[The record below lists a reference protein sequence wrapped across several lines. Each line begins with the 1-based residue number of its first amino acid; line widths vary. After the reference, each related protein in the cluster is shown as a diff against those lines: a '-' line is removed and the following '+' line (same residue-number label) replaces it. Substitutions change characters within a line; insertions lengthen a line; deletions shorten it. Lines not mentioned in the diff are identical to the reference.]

1 MPWVARLLVQLFGS
15 AVARVATGA
24 GVGLFTMA
32 ALTPVILSAL
42 NQAATSFSGITS
54 AVANIMLLSGMGV
67 GMSIVGSAILTRV
80 AIEAGKI
87 GLKRMTK

>member
-1 MPWVARLLVQLFGS
+1 MPWLAALLTQLLGS
-15 AVARVATGA
+15 AVARIATGA
-24 GVGLFTMA
+24 GIGLVTVA

-42 NQAATSFSGITS
+42 NQAATRFSGIPS

-67 GMSIVGSAILTRV
+67 GMSMVGSAILTRV

-87 GLKRMTK
+87 SLQRMTK